1 MGLLDRVG
9 LGRPKKE
16 VDDDAPSTSDAA
28 KGGAQLPPPSPQAR
42 VEEAL
47 RDDAASSSALL
58 SAASMSMPS
67 GGRLYNPYEG
77 LGTQVGAKPHAFR
90 LPEGPEFVFEEEA
103 TVRRRDWTQHLQFY
117 CGGGYLLGGG
127 VGVASGLYKYAT
139 EKPEIITDSLKLK
152 ANRLLNATGSFAK
165 PFSNS
170 CGVLGLYFSGFE
182 SFYVFQF
189 EKYGV
194 PDSASTLLAG
204 FTSGALFR
212 APRGPRQATVA
223 GAVGVV
229 VAGGLLG
236 LRTFFPAL

>member
-16 VDDDAPSTSDAA
+16 VDDAAPSTSDAA

-47 RDDAASSSALL
+47 RDDAAPSSSALL

-67 GGRLYNPYEG
+67 GGGRLYNPYEG

-117 CGGGYLLGGG
+117 CGGGYLLGEGG
-127 VGVASGLYKYAT
+127 RVGV
-139 EKPEIITDSLKLK
+139 DQ
-152 ANRLLNATGSFAK
+152 RMR
-165 PFSNS
+165 
-170 CGVLGLYFSGFE
+170 
-182 SFYVFQF
+182 
-189 EKYGV
+189 
-194 PDSASTLLAG
+194 
-204 FTSGALFR
+204 R
-212 APRGPRQATVA
+212 A
-223 GAVGVV
+223 
-229 VAGGLLG
+229 
-236 LRTFFPAL
+236 